1 MECFS
6 GALSKSNADL
16 MESSVALCQHAST
29 SGAIPDNE
37 AQRRLSTSSQQ
48 QLALLLVRP

>member
-16 MESSVALCQHAST
+16 AESSVALCQHAST

-37 AQRRLSTSSQQ
+37 TQRRLSTSQQ